1 MEIVLQ
7 KFDYQN
13 QLPEQRKLFIEC
25 FPENIGTPVETDA
38 HYNWKFHS
46 FPDSPRSYEYIASE
60 GNTIIGYYAA
70 IPYRYNVFGKKSKV
84 AMVCDVMT
92 GFQARGKG
100 VFTKLGI
107 YSTEQYC
114 KENLAFSTGFPIRP
128 QVIPG
133 HKKAGWESPFTI
145 PMYGKFISF
154 DSFLK
159 TRNKQYLIPLAK
171 IILFCYKNL
180 INLINIKDSNN
191 IIVET
196 YSSSQIQSINGLDV
210 FLEKW
215 QSQYNIS
222 LEKNIQF
229 ITWRLSAPEKAYKI
243 IILRSEEKVVGYSV
257 IREVLKE
264 NVPCVGVLDVSILDD
279 YKKYA
284 SLIFKNIDNYAQKI
298 KAELILFMV
307 MSHQAKKISLY
318 KNGYIKTPYIFSF
331 IIKMFDQKL
340 NRTEMFDENNWNLM
354 WIDSDDL

>member
-1 MEIVLQ
+1 MEIILQ
-7 KFDYQN
+7 KFDYKT
-13 QLPEQRKLFIEC
+13 QLQEQRKLFIEC
-25 FPENIGTPVETDA
+25 FPENIGTPVETVG
-38 HYNWKFHS
+38 HYNWKFHT
-46 FPDSPRSYEYIASE
+46 FPDSPTSYEYIAKEDNSM
-60 GNTIIGYYAA
+60 IGYYAA
-70 IPYRYNVFGKKSKV
+70 IPYSYNIFGTKSKV

-100 VFTKLGI
+100 VFTKLGV
-107 YSTEQYC
+107 YSTEQYS
-114 KENLAFSTGFPIRP
+114 KEGLAFSTGFPIRS

-133 HKKAGWESPFTI
+133 HLKAGWESPFTI
-145 PMYGKFISF
+145 PMYGKFLGF

-171 IILFCYKNL
+171 IFIFFYKNL
-180 INLINIKDSNN
+180 INLINTKDSNN

-196 YSSSQIQSINGLDV
+196 YSSSQIQSIKGLDI

-215 QSQYNIS
+215 QQQNNIS
-222 LEKNIQF
+222 LVKNIQF

-243 IILRSEEKVVGYSV
+243 ILLRSEENVVGYAV

-264 NVPCVGVLDVSILDD
+264 NVPCVGVLDISILDA
-279 YKKYA
+279 YNEYA
-284 SLIFKNIDNYAQKI
+284 TIIFKNIDIYAQKS

-318 KNGYIKTPYIFSF
+318 KSGYIKTPYIFSF
-331 IIKMFDQKL
+331 IIKIFDQKL
-340 NRTEMFDENNWNLM
+340 SRTEMFDENNWNLM